1 MKTLFIL
8 LQAQAQPQGSSAS
21 MWILLLLMFVVMWF
35 FMIRPQRK
43 QQKELEAFQNSLKK
57 GDKVI
62 IGNSGIFGEIVEVN
76 DRTSENPAASSWQG
90 VALVGYLPGPCRTH
104 LAVQQPVQALFRGL
118 GRPCHR
124 GMQPAGPQQRIDQC
138 VDAVR
143 PLPR

>member
-1 MKTLFIL
+1 MKALFIL

-76 DRTSENPAASSWQG
+76 DRT
-90 VALVGYLPGPCRTH
+90 ALVRVDGDTKLRVVKSA
-104 LAVQQPVQALFRGL
+104 LVKDSSDVQQQ
-118 GRPCHR
+118 
-124 GMQPAGPQQRIDQC
+124 
-138 VDAVR
+138 
-143 PLPR
+143 

>member
-8 LQAQAQPQGSSAS
+8 LQAQAQGQPAGSSAS

-76 DRTSENPAASSWQG
+76 DRT
-90 VALVGYLPGPCRTH
+90 ALVRVDGDTKLRVAKSALVRDTSD
-104 LAVQQPVQALFRGL
+104 VQQ
-118 GRPCHR
+118 
-124 GMQPAGPQQRIDQC
+124 
-138 VDAVR
+138 
-143 PLPR
+143 